1 MINSKSLLK
10 GIGNIK
16 QTKKYYDNWAKR
28 YDLTLDNWDYQAPI
42 KSIELLKKKLK
53 NKPKSI
59 LDLACGTGLFGE
71 QLLKI
76 YNKSK
81 IYGSDISV
89 NCLLLAKEKKIYKNL
104 IKNNFKNLNI
114 KLVIKNL
121 KTHALRNNYLASIS
135 NGDIL
140 FPANDDMIFI
150 SNDWDHNID
159 TEFSKIDMNKPYCL
173 WINSG
178 KKYNYLHCDFPI
190 LNRAWYKSL
199 GYIGSEFFNFWY
211 LDTWICDLSF
221 KSKKFLV
228 SNKITVEQLSAD
240 THENEVDNTFL
251 KNKKD
256 GIPEKDFL
264 IWNDTE
270 NNRKIDA
277 NKLK

>member
-1 MINSKSLLK
+1 MKKKNRSIFQSIVKDLNKGYKRIYWFIYTFIKYNYLTFKFKFFNNIIINNKISLLLPSRERSNKFKRMLNSLQSKCLNIDRVEILLLLDEDDKQIVNYKSL
-10 GIGNIK
+10 
-16 QTKKYYDNWAKR
+16 
-28 YDLTLDNWDYQAPI
+28 
-42 KSIELLKKKLK
+42 IE
-53 NKPKSI
+53 
-59 LDLACGTGLFGE
+59 
-71 QLLKI
+71 
-76 YNKSK
+76 
-81 IYGSDISV
+81 
-89 NCLLLAKEKKIYKNL
+89 
-104 IKNNFKNLNI
+104 NNFKNLNI

-121 KTHALRNNYLASIS
+121 KTHALRNNYLASLS
-135 NGDIL
+135 SGDIL

-159 TEFSKIDMNKPYCL
+159 KEFSKIDMNKPYCL

-277 NKLK
+277 NKLI

>member
-1 MINSKSLLK
+1 MKKNKRSIFQSLKKDLKKGFTRFYWFTYTIIKYNYLTFKFKIFNNKINTNKISLLLPSRERSQK
-10 GIGNIK
+10 FRRMLNS
-16 QTKKYYDNWAKR
+16 
-28 YDLTLDNWDYQAPI
+28 L
-42 KSIELLKKKLK
+42 
-53 NKPKSI
+53 
-59 LDLACGTGLFGE
+59 
-71 QLLKI
+71 
-76 YNKSK
+76 KSK
-81 IYGSDISV
+81 CSNINRIEI
-89 NCLLLAKEKKIYKNL
+89 LLLLDEDDTEIVNYKNL
-104 IKNNFKNLNI
+104 IDNEFKNLNI
-114 KLVIKNL
+114 KLIIKNL
-121 KTHALRNNYLASIS
+121 RTHAIRNNYLASIS

-150 SNDWDHNID
+150 SSNWDLCID
-159 TEFSKIDMNKPYCL
+159 SEFSKIDINKPFCL

-190 LNRAWYKSL
+190 LNKAWYKSL
-199 GYIGSEFFNFWY
+199 GYVGSEFFNFWY

-228 SNKITVEQLSAD
+228 SNKIVVDQLSAD

-270 NNRKIDA
+270 KNRKIDA
-277 NKLK
+277 NKLI

>member
-1 MINSKSLLK
+1 MKKRKRSILQSLKKDLKKGFKRFYWFIYTFFKYYYLTIKFNFFINIINNNKISLLLPSRERSEK
-10 GIGNIK
+10 FKRMLNSLQSKCLNI
-16 QTKKYYDNWAKR
+16 DR
-28 YDLTLDNWDYQAPI
+28 
-42 KSIELLKKKLK
+42 IE
-53 NKPKSI
+53 I
-59 LDLACGTGLFGE
+59 
-71 QLLKI
+71 
-76 YNKSK
+76 
-81 IYGSDISV
+81 
-89 NCLLLAKEKKIYKNL
+89 LLLLDEDDKEIISYKNL
-104 IKNNFKNLNI
+104 IEKNYRNLNI

-135 NGDIL
+135 SGDIL

-159 TEFSKIDMNKPYCL
+159 KEFSKIDMNKPYCL

-277 NKLK
+277 NKLI

>member
-1 MINSKSLLK
+1 VTS
-10 GIGNIK
+10 
-16 QTKKYYDNWAKR
+16 
-28 YDLTLDNWDYQAPI
+28 
-42 KSIELLKKKLK
+42 
-53 NKPKSI
+53 
-59 LDLACGTGLFGE
+59 
-71 QLLKI
+71 
-76 YNKSK
+76 
-81 IYGSDISV
+81 
-89 NCLLLAKEKKIYKNL
+89 
-104 IKNNFKNLNI
+104 
-114 KLVIKNL
+114 
-121 KTHALRNNYLASIS
+121 H
-135 NGDIL
+135 
-140 FPANDDMIFI
+140 
-150 SNDWDHNID
+150 
-159 TEFSKIDMNKPYCL
+159 
-173 WINSG
+173 
-178 KKYNYLHCDFPI
+178 I

-277 NKLK
+277 NKLI

>member
-1 MINSKSLLK
+1 MKKNKRSIFQSLKKDLKKGFTRLYWFTYTFIKYNYLTFKFKIFNNKINTNKISLLLPSRERSQK
-10 GIGNIK
+10 F
-16 QTKKYYDNWAKR
+16 KR
-28 YDLTLDNWDYQAPI
+28 MLNSL
-42 KSIELLKKKLK
+42 
-53 NKPKSI
+53 
-59 LDLACGTGLFGE
+59 
-71 QLLKI
+71 
-76 YNKSK
+76 KSK
-81 IYGSDISV
+81 CSNINRIEI
-89 NCLLLAKEKKIYKNL
+89 LLLLDEDDKEIVIYKNL
-104 IKNNFKNLNI
+104 IDNEFKDLNI
-114 KLVIKNL
+114 KLIIKNL
-121 KTHALRNNYLASIS
+121 KTHAIRNNYLASIS

-150 SNDWDHNID
+150 SSNWDHYID
-159 TEFSKIDMNKPYCL
+159 SEFSKIDKNIPFCL

-190 LNRAWYKSL
+190 LNKAWYKSL

-221 KSKKFLV
+221 KSKKFIV
-228 SNKITVEQLSAD
+228 SNKIVVDQLSAD

-270 NNRKIDA
+270 KNRKIDA
-277 NKLK
+277 NKLI

>member
-1 MINSKSLLK
+1 MKKNKRSIYQSLKKDLKKGFTRFYWFIYTFIKYNYLTFKFIIFNNKINTNKISLLLPSRERSQK
-10 GIGNIK
+10 FRRMLNS
-16 QTKKYYDNWAKR
+16 
-28 YDLTLDNWDYQAPI
+28 L
-42 KSIELLKKKLK
+42 
-53 NKPKSI
+53 
-59 LDLACGTGLFGE
+59 
-71 QLLKI
+71 
-76 YNKSK
+76 KSK
-81 IYGSDISV
+81 CSNINRIEI
-89 NCLLLAKEKKIYKNL
+89 LLLLDEDDKEIVNYKNL
-104 IKNNFKNLNI
+104 IDNEFKDLNI
-114 KLVIKNL
+114 KLIIKNL
-121 KTHALRNNYLASIS
+121 KTHAIRNNYLASIS

-150 SNDWDHNID
+150 SSNWDHYID
-159 TEFSKIDMNKPYCL
+159 SEFSKIDKNIPFCL

-190 LNRAWYKSL
+190 LNKAWYKSL

-228 SNKITVEQLSAD
+228 SNKIVVDQLSAD

-270 NNRKIDA
+270 KNRKIDA
-277 NKLK
+277 NKLI

>member
-1 MINSKSLLK
+1 MKKKNRSIFQSIVKDLNKGYKRIYWFIYTFIKYNYLTFKFKFFNNIINNNKISLLLPSRERSNKFKRMLNSLQSKCLNIDRVEILLLLDEDDKQIVNYKSL
-10 GIGNIK
+10 
-16 QTKKYYDNWAKR
+16 
-28 YDLTLDNWDYQAPI
+28 
-42 KSIELLKKKLK
+42 IE
-53 NKPKSI
+53 
-59 LDLACGTGLFGE
+59 
-71 QLLKI
+71 
-76 YNKSK
+76 
-81 IYGSDISV
+81 
-89 NCLLLAKEKKIYKNL
+89 
-104 IKNNFKNLNI
+104 NNFKNLNI

-121 KTHALRNNYLASIS
+121 KTHALRNNYLASLS
-135 NGDIL
+135 SGDIL

-150 SNDWDHNID
+150 SNDWDHYID
-159 TEFSKIDMNKPYCL
+159 KEFSKIDMNKPYCL

-277 NKLK
+277 NKLI

>member
-1 MINSKSLLK
+1 MKKRKRSILQSLKKDLKKGFKRFYWFIYTFFKYYYLTIKFNFFINIINNNKISLLLPSRERSEK
-10 GIGNIK
+10 FKRMLNSLQSKCLNI
-16 QTKKYYDNWAKR
+16 DR
-28 YDLTLDNWDYQAPI
+28 
-42 KSIELLKKKLK
+42 IE
-53 NKPKSI
+53 I
-59 LDLACGTGLFGE
+59 
-71 QLLKI
+71 
-76 YNKSK
+76 
-81 IYGSDISV
+81 
-89 NCLLLAKEKKIYKNL
+89 LLLLDEDDKEIISYKNL
-104 IKNNFKNLNI
+104 IEKNYRNLNI

-135 NGDIL
+135 SGDIL

-159 TEFSKIDMNKPYCL
+159 KEFSKIDMNKPYCL

>member
-1 MINSKSLLK
+1 MKKSNRSVFQSLKKDLKKGFKRFYWFIYTFFKYYYLTIKFKFFINIINNNKISLLLPSRERSNKFKRMLNSLQSKCLNIDRVEILLLLDEDDKQIVNYKSL
-10 GIGNIK
+10 
-16 QTKKYYDNWAKR
+16 
-28 YDLTLDNWDYQAPI
+28 
-42 KSIELLKKKLK
+42 IE
-53 NKPKSI
+53 
-59 LDLACGTGLFGE
+59 
-71 QLLKI
+71 
-76 YNKSK
+76 
-81 IYGSDISV
+81 
-89 NCLLLAKEKKIYKNL
+89 
-104 IKNNFKNLNI
+104 NNFKNLNI

-121 KTHALRNNYLASIS
+121 KTHALRNNYLASLS
-135 NGDIL
+135 SGDIL

-159 TEFSKIDMNKPYCL
+159 KEFSKIDMNKPYCL

-277 NKLK
+277 NKLI

>member
-1 MINSKSLLK
+1 MKKKNRSIFQSIVKDLNKGYKRIYWFIYTFIKYNYLTFKFKFFNNIINNNKISLLLPSRERSNKFKRMLNSLQSKCLNIDRVEILLLLDEDDKQIVNYKSL
-10 GIGNIK
+10 
-16 QTKKYYDNWAKR
+16 
-28 YDLTLDNWDYQAPI
+28 
-42 KSIELLKKKLK
+42 IE
-53 NKPKSI
+53 
-59 LDLACGTGLFGE
+59 
-71 QLLKI
+71 
-76 YNKSK
+76 
-81 IYGSDISV
+81 
-89 NCLLLAKEKKIYKNL
+89 
-104 IKNNFKNLNI
+104 NNFKNLNI

-121 KTHALRNNYLASIS
+121 KTHALRNNYLASLS
-135 NGDIL
+135 SGDIL

-150 SNDWDHNID
+150 SNDWDHYID
-159 TEFSKIDMNKPYCL
+159 KEFSKIDMNKPYCL

-270 NNRKIDA
+270 NNRKVDA
-277 NKLK
+277 NKLI

>member
-1 MINSKSLLK
+1 MKKRKRSILQSLKKDLKKGFKRFYWFIYTFFKYYYLTIKFNFFINIINNNKISLLLPSRERSEK
-10 GIGNIK
+10 FKRMLNSLQSKCLNI
-16 QTKKYYDNWAKR
+16 DR
-28 YDLTLDNWDYQAPI
+28 
-42 KSIELLKKKLK
+42 IE
-53 NKPKSI
+53 I
-59 LDLACGTGLFGE
+59 
-71 QLLKI
+71 
-76 YNKSK
+76 
-81 IYGSDISV
+81 
-89 NCLLLAKEKKIYKNL
+89 LLLLDEDDKEIISYKNL
-104 IKNNFKNLNI
+104 IEKNYRNLNI

-121 KTHALRNNYLASIS
+121 KTHALRNNYLASLS
-135 NGDIL
+135 SGDIL

-159 TEFSKIDMNKPYCL
+159 KEFSKIDMNKPYCL

>member
-1 MINSKSLLK
+1 MKKSKRSVFQSLKKDLKKGFKRFYWFIYTFFKYYYLTIKFKFFINIINNNKISLLLPSRERSNKFKRMLNSLQSKCLNIDRVEILLLLDEDDKQIVNYKSL
-10 GIGNIK
+10 
-16 QTKKYYDNWAKR
+16 
-28 YDLTLDNWDYQAPI
+28 
-42 KSIELLKKKLK
+42 IE
-53 NKPKSI
+53 
-59 LDLACGTGLFGE
+59 
-71 QLLKI
+71 
-76 YNKSK
+76 
-81 IYGSDISV
+81 
-89 NCLLLAKEKKIYKNL
+89 
-104 IKNNFKNLNI
+104 NNFKNLNI

-121 KTHALRNNYLASIS
+121 KTHALRNNYLASLS
-135 NGDIL
+135 SGDIL

-277 NKLK
+277 NKLI

>member
-1 MINSKSLLK
+1 MKKNKRSIYQSLKKDLKKGFTRLYWFTYTFIKYNYLTFKFIIFNNKINTNKISLLLPSRERSQK
-10 GIGNIK
+10 F
-16 QTKKYYDNWAKR
+16 KR
-28 YDLTLDNWDYQAPI
+28 MLNSL
-42 KSIELLKKKLK
+42 
-53 NKPKSI
+53 
-59 LDLACGTGLFGE
+59 
-71 QLLKI
+71 
-76 YNKSK
+76 KSK
-81 IYGSDISV
+81 CSNINRIEI
-89 NCLLLAKEKKIYKNL
+89 LLLLDDDDTEIVNYKNL
-104 IKNNFKNLNI
+104 IDNEFKDLNI
-114 KLVIKNL
+114 KLIIKNL
-121 KTHALRNNYLASIS
+121 KTHAIRNNYLASIS

-150 SNDWDHNID
+150 SSNWDHYID
-159 TEFSKIDMNKPYCL
+159 SEFSKIDKNIPFCL

-190 LNRAWYKSL
+190 LNKAWYKSL

-221 KSKKFLV
+221 KSKKFIV
-228 SNKITVEQLSAD
+228 SNKIVVDQLSAD

-270 NNRKIDA
+270 KNRKIDA
-277 NKLK
+277 NKLI

>member
-1 MINSKSLLK
+1 MKKNKRSIYQSLKKDLKKGFTRFYWFIYTFIKYNYLTFKFKIFNNKINTNKISLLLPSRERSQK
-10 GIGNIK
+10 FRRMLNS
-16 QTKKYYDNWAKR
+16 
-28 YDLTLDNWDYQAPI
+28 L
-42 KSIELLKKKLK
+42 
-53 NKPKSI
+53 
-59 LDLACGTGLFGE
+59 
-71 QLLKI
+71 
-76 YNKSK
+76 KSK
-81 IYGSDISV
+81 CSNINRIEI
-89 NCLLLAKEKKIYKNL
+89 LLLLDEDDKEIVNYKNL
-104 IKNNFKNLNI
+104 IDNEFKDLNI
-114 KLVIKNL
+114 KLIIKNL
-121 KTHALRNNYLASIS
+121 KTHAIRNNYLASIS

-150 SNDWDHNID
+150 SSNWDHYID
-159 TEFSKIDMNKPYCL
+159 SEFSKIDKNIPFCL

-190 LNRAWYKSL
+190 LNKAWYKSL

-221 KSKKFLV
+221 KSKKFIV
-228 SNKITVEQLSAD
+228 SDKIVVDQLSAD

-270 NNRKIDA
+270 KNRKIDA
-277 NKLK
+277 NKLI

>member
-1 MINSKSLLK
+1 MLLPSRERSNKFKRMLNSLQSKCLNIDRVEILLLLDEDDKQIVNYKSL
-10 GIGNIK
+10 
-16 QTKKYYDNWAKR
+16 
-28 YDLTLDNWDYQAPI
+28 
-42 KSIELLKKKLK
+42 IE
-53 NKPKSI
+53 
-59 LDLACGTGLFGE
+59 
-71 QLLKI
+71 
-76 YNKSK
+76 
-81 IYGSDISV
+81 
-89 NCLLLAKEKKIYKNL
+89 
-104 IKNNFKNLNI
+104 NNFKNLNI

-121 KTHALRNNYLASIS
+121 KTHALRNNYLASLS
-135 NGDIL
+135 SGDIL

-159 TEFSKIDMNKPYCL
+159 KEFSKIDMNKPYCL

-277 NKLK
+277 NKLI

>member
-1 MINSKSLLK
+1 MKKIKRSIFQSLKKDLKKGFKRFYWFLYTFIKYYYLTIKFKFFINIINNNKISLLLPSRERSNKFKRMLNSLQSKCLNIDRVEILLLLDEDDKQIVNYKSL
-10 GIGNIK
+10 
-16 QTKKYYDNWAKR
+16 
-28 YDLTLDNWDYQAPI
+28 
-42 KSIELLKKKLK
+42 IE
-53 NKPKSI
+53 
-59 LDLACGTGLFGE
+59 
-71 QLLKI
+71 
-76 YNKSK
+76 
-81 IYGSDISV
+81 
-89 NCLLLAKEKKIYKNL
+89 
-104 IKNNFKNLNI
+104 NNFKNLNI

-121 KTHALRNNYLASIS
+121 KTHALRNNYLASLS
-135 NGDIL
+135 SGDIL

-159 TEFSKIDMNKPYCL
+159 KEFSKIDMNKPYCL

-277 NKLK
+277 NKLI

>member
-1 MINSKSLLK
+1 MKKKNRSIFQSIVKDLNKAYKRIYWFIYTFIKYNYLTFKFKFFNNIINNNKISLLLPSRERS
-10 GIGNIK
+10 
-16 QTKKYYDNWAKR
+16 KKFKR
-28 YDLTLDNWDYQAPI
+28 MLISL
-42 KSIELLKKKLK
+42 
-53 NKPKSI
+53 
-59 LDLACGTGLFGE
+59 
-71 QLLKI
+71 
-76 YNKSK
+76 KSK
-81 IYGSDISV
+81 CLNINRVEI
-89 NCLLLAKEKKIYKNL
+89 LLLLDEDDKEITNYRKL
-104 IKNNFKNLNI
+104 IENDFKNLNI
-114 KLVIKNL
+114 KLIIKNL

-135 NGDIL
+135 NGDVL

-150 SNDWDHNID
+150 SNHWDHNID
-159 TEFSKIDMNKPYCL
+159 IEFSKIDMKKPYCL

-190 LNRAWYKSL
+190 LNKAWYKSL
-199 GYIGSEFFNFWY
+199 GYVGSEFFSFWY

-221 KSKKFLV
+221 KSKKFFV
-228 SNKITVEQLSAD
+228 TNKISVDQLSAD

-277 NKLK
+277 SKLI

>member
-1 MINSKSLLK
+1 MKKNKRSIFQSLKKDLKKGFKRFYWFLYTFFKYYYLTIKFKFFINIINNNKISLLLPSRERSK
-10 GIGNIK
+10 KFKRMLNSLQSKCLNI
-16 QTKKYYDNWAKR
+16 DR
-28 YDLTLDNWDYQAPI
+28 VEI
-42 KSIELLKKKLK
+42 
-53 NKPKSI
+53 
-59 LDLACGTGLFGE
+59 
-71 QLLKI
+71 
-76 YNKSK
+76 
-81 IYGSDISV
+81 
-89 NCLLLAKEKKIYKNL
+89 LLLLDEDDKEIVNYKNL

-228 SNKITVEQLSAD
+228 SNKIEVNQLSAD
-240 THENEVDNTFL
+240 THKNEVDNTFL
-251 KNKKD
+251 KNKKG

-264 IWNDTE
+264 IWKNTE
-270 NNRKIDA
+270 ENRKSDSR
-277 NKLK
+277 KLI

>member
-1 MINSKSLLK
+1 MKKNKRSIYQSLKKDLKKGFTRFYWFIYTFIKYNYLTFKFIIFNNKINTNKISLLLPSRERSQK
-10 GIGNIK
+10 F
-16 QTKKYYDNWAKR
+16 KR
-28 YDLTLDNWDYQAPI
+28 MLNSL
-42 KSIELLKKKLK
+42 
-53 NKPKSI
+53 
-59 LDLACGTGLFGE
+59 
-71 QLLKI
+71 
-76 YNKSK
+76 KSK
-81 IYGSDISV
+81 CSNINRIEI
-89 NCLLLAKEKKIYKNL
+89 LLLLDEDDTEIVNYKKFIDNE
-104 IKNNFKNLNI
+104 FKDLNI
-114 KLVIKNL
+114 KLIIKNL
-121 KTHALRNNYLASIS
+121 KTHAIRNNYLASIS

-150 SNDWDHNID
+150 SSNWDHCID
-159 TEFSKIDMNKPYCL
+159 SEFSKIDINKPFCL

-190 LNRAWYKSL
+190 LNKAWYKSL

-228 SNKITVEQLSAD
+228 SNKIVVDQLSAD

-270 NNRKIDA
+270 KNRKIDA
-277 NKLK
+277 NKLI

>member
-1 MINSKSLLK
+1 MKKNKRSIYQSLKKDLKKGFTRFYWFIYTFIKYNYLTFKFKIFNKKINTNKISLLLPSRERSQK
-10 GIGNIK
+10 FRRMLNS
-16 QTKKYYDNWAKR
+16 
-28 YDLTLDNWDYQAPI
+28 L
-42 KSIELLKKKLK
+42 
-53 NKPKSI
+53 
-59 LDLACGTGLFGE
+59 
-71 QLLKI
+71 
-76 YNKSK
+76 KSK
-81 IYGSDISV
+81 CSNINRIEI
-89 NCLLLAKEKKIYKNL
+89 LLLLDEDDKEIVNYKNL
-104 IKNNFKNLNI
+104 IDNEFKDLNI
-114 KLVIKNL
+114 KLIIKNL
-121 KTHALRNNYLASIS
+121 KTHAIRNNYLASIS

-150 SNDWDHNID
+150 SSNWDHYID
-159 TEFSKIDMNKPYCL
+159 SEFSKIDKNIPFCL

-190 LNRAWYKSL
+190 LNKAWYKSL

-228 SNKITVEQLSAD
+228 SNKIVVDQLSAD

-270 NNRKIDA
+270 KNRKIDA
-277 NKLK
+277 NKLI